1 MPKNK
6 ENPSHQLPYRMGII
20 PQKNIGTWIA
30 DRMPRFGDSKLVW
43 RSIDAATGT
52 TYVVFYGRPR
62 TRLQRDFKDS
72 HTLAAISHSVC
83 ESDLNNV
90 LLQGH
95 NAFRH
100 MLRDAGLCRKDVAWY
115 FGYACKHNVFEL
127 AKARA
132 LQYYGID
139 KEETGPDTPLG
150 PCPVPG
156 KQSAEYT
163 AKMVRRARYGLQ
175 RGMFSAQS
183 SPAPFRRSR

>member
-1 MPKNK
+1 MRNN
-6 ENPSHQLPYRMGII
+6 ENPSHKTPMQGFI
-20 PQKNIGTWIA
+20 PCKNVETLWP
-30 DRMPRFGDSKLVW
+30 DLKPRFGDSKLVS
-43 RSIDAATGT
+43 RTIDAATGT
-52 TYVVFYGRPR
+52 TYVVFYGKPR
-62 TRLQRDFKDS
+62 TVVKRDFPNS
-72 HTLAAISHSVC
+72 HTPAAISHSIC
-83 ESDLNNV
+83 ESDLDNV

-115 FGYACKHNVFEL
+115 FGYACKHDVFER
-127 AKARA
+127 AKQRA
-132 LQYYGID
+132 LQYYGVD